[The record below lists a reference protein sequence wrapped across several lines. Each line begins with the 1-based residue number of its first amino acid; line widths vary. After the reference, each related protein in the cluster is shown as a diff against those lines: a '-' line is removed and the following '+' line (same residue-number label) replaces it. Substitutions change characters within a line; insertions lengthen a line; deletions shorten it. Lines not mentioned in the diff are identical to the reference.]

1 MTPAAAVTRRRAV
14 AAEAAFVDALLEA
27 DARDELAA
35 LPEPVRGDLARTQVR
50 ARRASYAGSCP
61 DAVEWLILLDGSPV
75 GRLLLDPGQVS
86 VHIVDIRLEADA
98 RGRGVGTEVLV
109 DVCAEAH
116 RLGLDVTLSARA
128 GSDAEGWYRRNGFV
142 DAAERGADEADVV
155 LVRRA
160 DR

>member
-1 MTPAAAVTRRRAV
+1 MTPAGAVTRRRAV
-14 AAEAAFVDALLEA
+14 AAEAVFVDALVEA

-75 GRLLLDPGQVS
+75 GRLLLDSGPAS
-86 VHIVDIRLEADA
+86 VLVVDLRLEAAA
-98 RGRGVGTEVLV
+98 RGRGVGTEVLLA
-109 DVCAEAH
+109 VCSEAH

-128 GSDAEGWYRRNGFV
+128 GSDVERWYRRNGFV
-142 DAAERGADEADVV
+142 DVAEGGADEADVL